1 MRASSHDRGRRR
13 GNARRVAASALAAC
27 GLGAASTAG
36 AADGAVD
43 AANGL
48 SPGDARVLGDVP
60 LGPDGDGWVLDL
72 SRIDA
77 LDGAMLDARGDGLLA
92 PDGPATIVA
101 HEVLAGLLAWEAGR
115 GIGDGAH
122 APAVTVAST
131 ASTASTVSIASF
143 GAGEPRLG
151 AAAAAPFGG
160 GPRTDRRDAL
170 DLAFV
175 GPPLGLEDV
184 AIDAPGLR
192 FERRSLYQA
201 TTGRLFVDFRLRHRD
216 PVHGTAALEAEAR
229 TAEAVRRMRAASTL
243 VVEPARAV
251 APGPD

>member
-13 GNARRVAASALAAC
+13 GNARRAAASVLAVC

-48 SPGDARVLGDVP
+48 SPGDARVLGEVA
-60 LGPDGDGWVLDL
+60 LGPGGDGWVLDL

-122 APAVTVAST
+122 APAVTAAST
-131 ASTASTVSIASF
+131 ASF
-143 GAGEPRLG
+143 GAAEPRLG

-243 VVEPARAV
+243 VVEPARAT

>member
-13 GNARRVAASALAAC
+13 GNARRAAASLLAVC

-36 AADGAVD
+36 AADGTVD

-48 SPGDARVLGDVP
+48 SPRDARVLGEVA
-60 LGPDGDGWVLDL
+60 LGPDGEGWVLDL

-77 LDGAMLDARGDGLLA
+77 LDGATLDARGDDLA
-92 PDGPATIVA
+92 VRDGPATIVA

-115 GIGDGAH
+115 GIGDGAY
-122 APAVTVAST
+122 APSVTAASA
-131 ASTASTVSIASF
+131 ASPF
-143 GAGEPRLG
+143 GAGEPALG
-151 AAAAAPFGG
+151 AATASPPGSASP
-160 GPRTDRRDAL
+160 TDRRDAL
-170 DLAFV
+170 DLSLV

-192 FERRSLYQA
+192 FERRTLYQA

-243 VVEPARAV
+243 VVGPARAA
-251 APGPD
+251 APRPD